1 MALAKYSSVKG
12 HIAPDGDYDRVDQV
26 REFSAIV
33 HKLDALRCSLF
44 KLNEMASGIA
54 GRVFGSESESSRPD
68 NSHDRRDGAL
78 GAVDVCLHECEAAVR
93 DISEQLSRL
102 DRL

>member
-1 MALAKYSSVKG
+1 MALDKYRKNIDHEDFGV
-12 HIAPDGDYDRVDQV
+12 GDQIVDQS

-33 HKLDALRCSLF
+33 GKLDDLRCRLY
-44 KLNEMASGIA
+44 KLNETASDIA
-54 GRVFGSESESSRPD
+54 GRVFGPEDESSRPD
-68 NSHDRRDGAL
+68 NSPKRREGAL
-78 GAVDVCLHECEAAVR
+78 GAVDICLHECEVAVR